1 MKITIAT
8 SQFPVSYDIKKN
20 MNYIIQQM
28 KKASKQKSHII
39 QFPEASLS
47 GYAGVDFESFD
58 NFDWETLKISTNKII
73 EEAKKL
79 NIWVILGSA
88 HKLSEENKPHN
99 CLYII
104 NNKGEIIDRYDKLFC
119 AGNKDENIADLS
131 HYTPGNH
138 FCTFEI
144 KGIVCGV
151 LICHDYRY
159 PELYRKYKQMGVEIM
174 FHSYHAANVSTQK
187 ILELETYIG
196 KDLIKINN
204 GNTIPEITM
213 PSTMIS
219 YAANNYMWISCS
231 NSSKKYSC
239 WGAFVVRPDGVIL
252 SKLKKNIT
260 SISVNTIDTN
270 EDLYDST
277 IAWRDRAMNGVFH
290 SGTLLNDKRSE
301 DRTSI

>member
-28 KKASKQKSHII
+28 KKASKLKSNII

-88 HKLSEENKPHN
+88 HKLSEKNKPHN

-144 KGIVCGV
+144 KGVICGV

-196 KDLIKINN
+196 EDLIKINN

-231 NSSKKYSC
+231 NSSKKHSC